1 MYKLD
6 SFDLKILELIQINN
20 KITSEVLAKKVGLS
34 SSACQRRIN
43 SMRKAKIIK
52 KDISV
57 IDQNVIGRQ
66 ITIVVQVLS
75 DKEGVEHYDEFKK
88 LMLNAPEVMQCYYV
102 TGDYDYVLIATF
114 KDMGEYEIFTKKYF
128 LENSKYEFNKRVNVY
143 NNESDIKSFKL
154 DYYSDTEKV
163 FFYGPTVIT
172 GQDYRIF
179 SENGFYNTKTKNG
192 FFK

>member
-6 SFDLKILELIQINN
+6 SFDLKILELIQVNN

-52 KDISV
+52 KDVSV
-57 IDQNVIGRQ
+57 IDQNIIGRQ

-75 DKEGVEHYDEFKK
+75 DKEGVEYSEEFKK
-88 LMLNAPEVMQCYYV
+88 LMIKAPEVMQCYYV

-128 LENSKYEFNKRVNVY
+128 LENSNIKR
-143 NNESDIKSFKL
+143 
-154 DYYSDTEKV
+154 
-163 FFYGPTVIT
+163 
-172 GQDYRIF
+172 F
-179 SENGFYNTKTKNG
+179 SSMVVMNRVKENLSIPLN
-192 FFK
+192 

>member
-43 SMRKAKIIK
+43 AMRRAKIIK
-52 KDISV
+52 KDISI
-57 IDQNVIGRQ
+57 IDRNVIGRQ

-128 LENSKYEFNKRVNVY
+128 LENSNIKR
-143 NNESDIKSFKL
+143 
-154 DYYSDTEKV
+154 
-163 FFYGPTVIT
+163 
-172 GQDYRIF
+172 F
-179 SENGFYNTKTKNG
+179 SSMVVMNRVKENLSIPLN
-192 FFK
+192 

>member
-6 SFDLKILELIQINN
+6 SFDLKILELIQVNN
-20 KITSEVLAKKVGLS
+20 KITSQVLAKKVGLS

-52 KDISV
+52 KDVSV
-57 IDQNVIGRQ
+57 IDQNIIGRQ

-75 DKEGVEHYDEFKK
+75 DKEGVEYSEEFKK
-88 LMLNAPEVMQCYYV
+88 LMIKAPEVMQCYYV

-128 LENSKYEFNKRVNVY
+128 LENSNIKR
-143 NNESDIKSFKL
+143 
-154 DYYSDTEKV
+154 
-163 FFYGPTVIT
+163 
-172 GQDYRIF
+172 F
-179 SENGFYNTKTKNG
+179 SSMVVMNRVKENLSIPLN
-192 FFK
+192 

>member
-6 SFDLKILELIQINN
+6 SFDLKILELIQVNN

-52 KDISV
+52 KDVSV
-57 IDQNVIGRQ
+57 IDQNIIGRQ

-75 DKEGVEHYDEFKK
+75 DKEGVEYSEEFKK
-88 LMLNAPEVMQCYYV
+88 LIIKAPEVMQCYYV

-128 LENSKYEFNKRVNVY
+128 LENSNIKR
-143 NNESDIKSFKL
+143 
-154 DYYSDTEKV
+154 
-163 FFYGPTVIT
+163 
-172 GQDYRIF
+172 F
-179 SENGFYNTKTKNG
+179 SSMVVMNHVKENLSIPLN
-192 FFK
+192 

>member
-6 SFDLKILELIQINN
+6 SFDLKILELIQVNN
-20 KITSEVLAKKVGLS
+20 KITSQVLAKKVGLS

-52 KDISV
+52 KDVSV
-57 IDQNVIGRQ
+57 IDQNIIGRQ

-75 DKEGVEHYDEFKK
+75 DKEGVEYSEEFKK
-88 LMLNAPEVMQCYYV
+88 LMIKAPEVMQCYYV

-128 LENSKYEFNKRVNVY
+128 LENSNIKR
-143 NNESDIKSFKL
+143 
-154 DYYSDTEKV
+154 
-163 FFYGPTVIT
+163 
-172 GQDYRIF
+172 F
-179 SENGFYNTKTKNG
+179 SSMVVMNHVKENLSIPLN
-192 FFK
+192 

>member
-6 SFDLKILELIQINN
+6 SFDLKILELIQVNN

-52 KDISV
+52 KDVSV
-57 IDQNVIGRQ
+57 IDQNIIGRQ

-75 DKEGVEHYDEFKK
+75 DKEGVEYSEEFKK
-88 LMLNAPEVMQCYYV
+88 LMIKAPEVMQCYYV

-128 LENSKYEFNKRVNVY
+128 LENSNIKR
-143 NNESDIKSFKL
+143 
-154 DYYSDTEKV
+154 
-163 FFYGPTVIT
+163 
-172 GQDYRIF
+172 F
-179 SENGFYNTKTKNG
+179 SSMVVMNLSLIHI
-192 FFK
+192 